1 MNIRVEKWNVY
12 TRKQCLHEIVQITSN
27 YPRELRCVR
36 KKKKEKKKKKKPTFS
51 FTSMGH
57 QIYKTRF
64 RNFMNCN
71 YLDRAGVEF
80 VKMQIWNPVKY
91 RHGYSWWKIQRRD
104 SLFEFSYGKWLE
116 FTRVKLSIFYRA
128 FVSFFSRV
136 FITAFV
142 AVIEN
147 NYTIFRIKTNITDEI
162 NYY

>member
-1 MNIRVEKWNVY
+1 MNVYARNNVY
-12 TRKQCLHEIVQITSN
+12 TRLCKLRQTTHVN
-27 YPRELRCVR
+27 YAAF
-36 KKKKEKKKKKKPTFS
+36 KKKKKPTFS
-51 FTSMGH
+51 FTPMEH

-71 YLDRAGVEF
+71 YLDHAGVEF

-91 RHGYSWWKIQRRD
+91 WYGYSWWKIQRRD

-116 FTRVKLSIFYRA
+116 FTRVKLLIFYRV

-136 FITAFV
+136 FIIAFV
-142 AVIEN
+142 VVIEN
-147 NYTIFRIKTNITDEI
+147 NYTIFWIKTNITDEI

>member
-1 MNIRVEKWNVY
+1 MNVYARNNVY
-12 TRKQCLHEIVQITSN
+12 TRLCKLRQTTHVN
-27 YPRELRCVR
+27 YGAF
-36 KKKKEKKKKKKPTFS
+36 KKEKKKPTFS
-51 FTSMGH
+51 FTPMEH

-71 YLDRAGVEF
+71 YLDHAGVEF

-91 RHGYSWWKIQRRD
+91 WYGYSWWKIQRRD

-116 FTRVKLSIFYRA
+116 FTRVKLLIFYRV

-136 FITAFV
+136 FIIAFV
-142 AVIEN
+142 VVIEN
-147 NYTIFRIKTNITDEI
+147 NYTIFWIKTNITDEI

>member
-1 MNIRVEKWNVY
+1 MF
-12 TRKQCLHEIVQITSN
+12 TREIMFTRDCANYVKLPTWIT
-27 YPRELRCVR
+27 LRS
-36 KKKKEKKKKKKPTFS
+36 KKKKKKPTFS
-51 FTSMGH
+51 FTPMEH

-71 YLDRAGVEF
+71 YLDHAGVEF

-91 RHGYSWWKIQRRD
+91 WYGYSWWKIQRRD

-116 FTRVKLSIFYRA
+116 FTRVKLLIFYRV

-136 FITAFV
+136 FIIAFV
-142 AVIEN
+142 VVIEN
-147 NYTIFRIKTNITDEI
+147 NYTIFWIKTNITDEI